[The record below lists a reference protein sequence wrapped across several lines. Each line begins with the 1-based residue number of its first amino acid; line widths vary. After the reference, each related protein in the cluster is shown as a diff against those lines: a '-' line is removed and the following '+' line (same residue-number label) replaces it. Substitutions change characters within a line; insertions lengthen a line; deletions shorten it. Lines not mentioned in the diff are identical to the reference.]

1 MRRLPVWIDFS
12 KKLKPSQVVSV
23 FPNSVEVEIES
34 VEVETENSAEVKTDR
49 KATERVQDFSSSH
62 PELFEMADD
71 ILPGSVQDQGNSV
84 IQPPILQL

>member
-23 FPNSVEVEIES
+23 FPNSVEVEIEP
-34 VEVETENSAEVKTDR
+34 VEVETERKLTENSVEVKTER

-62 PELFEMADD
+62 PELFEMGDD
-71 ILPGSVQDQGNSV
+71 ILPGSVQDQ
-84 IQPPILQL
+84 